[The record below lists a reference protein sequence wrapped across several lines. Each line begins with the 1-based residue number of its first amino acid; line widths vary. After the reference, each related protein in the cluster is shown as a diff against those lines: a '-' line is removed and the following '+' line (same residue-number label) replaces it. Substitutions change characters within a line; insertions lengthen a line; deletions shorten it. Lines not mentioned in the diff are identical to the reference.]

1 MEKKSYK
8 LFLFWIIEQEIH
20 TENIF
25 DRNIKCFKNLQ
36 NNVWEFAKAYI
47 KINFNKNCII
57 DESKVICKSKFA
69 KYQQTDY
76 WTVIRDYL
84 PKKNSKIMKK
94 DLSNLYNY
102 LIRR

>member
-8 LFLFWIIEQEIH
+8 LFLFWMSDQDIH

-25 DRNIKCFKNLQ
+25 DRNKKCFKNCT
-36 NNVWEFAKAYI
+36 NNIWEFVQAFI
-47 KINFNKNCII
+47 KLIFNINCII

-84 PKKNSKIMKK
+84 LKKIAK
-94 DLSNLYNY
+94 L
-102 LIRR
+102 

>member
-8 LFLFWIIEQEIH
+8 LFLFWISEQVIH
-20 TENIF
+20 TKNIF
-25 DRNIKCFKNLQ
+25 YRNIKLFKNLT
-36 NNVWEFAKAYI
+36 NNVWEFVQASI

-57 DESKVICKSKFA
+57 DESKVSCKSKFV

-76 WTVIRDYL
+76 WTIIKNYL
-84 PKKNSKIMKK
+84 TKNKNSKIMKK
-94 DLSNLYNY
+94 DLSNY